1 MGGRSS
7 RNRNWEPSSQ
17 QDLPPCY
24 NNEHSSIHPGPI
36 TPYVFQG
43 VPEIERPPSII
54 YVAVYDYEPRT
65 PGDLL
70 FKKGDHLEIID
81 NNHTDWWR
89 ARSRTNHMEGY
100 VPANYVAPVRSIEAE
115 PWYFGSILRIDAE
128 NILLRSRNHDGS
140 FLVRVS
146 ESRYNGYA
154 LSIRLGAGVRH
165 YRIKKEKDDI
175 GNNVLF
181 ISRRNTFVT
190 LQELINHYINNKDG
204 LATILTKPCLKAG
217 APVTATLSHNTQDN
231 WEIPRSSLKFER
243 QLGQGQFGKVH
254 QGLWNGTVPV
264 AIKSL
269 IPGTMDPHE
278 FIAEAQLMKKL
289 QHEKL
294 IKLYAVCTTEEPI
307 YIVTELMKN
316 GSLLDYLKSSKAR
329 QVKLPKLNDFA
340 VQIASGMCYL
350 EEMSYIHRDLA
361 ARNVLVCH
369 KETVVKI
376 ADFGLARVIKEEE
389 YEARIGAKFPLKW
402 TAPEAINFGK
412 FSTKS
417 DVWSFGILLTELIT
431 YGQTPYPGMSNNEVL
446 LMIEM
451 NYRMPIPPKCPQS
464 WYDIMLKTWESDPIK
479 RPTFEKLRSTLEELL
494 FPKRQNSSE
503 IN

>member
-1 MGGRSS
+1 M
-7 RNRNWEPSSQ
+7 
-17 QDLPPCY
+17 
-24 NNEHSSIHPGPI
+24 
-36 TPYVFQG
+36 
-43 VPEIERPPSII
+43 
-54 YVAVYDYEPRT
+54 
-65 PGDLL
+65 
-70 FKKGDHLEIID
+70 
-81 NNHTDWWR
+81 
-89 ARSRTNHMEGY
+89 
-100 VPANYVAPVRSIEAE
+100 
-115 PWYFGSILRIDAE
+115 
-128 NILLRSRNHDGS
+128 
-140 FLVRVS
+140 
-146 ESRYNGYA
+146 
-154 LSIRLGAGVRH
+154 RH

-190 LQELINHYINNKDG
+190 LQELIHHYINNKDG

-289 QHEKL
+289 RHEKL

-340 VQIASGMCYL
+340 VQIASGMSYL

-389 YEARIGAKFPLKW
+389 YEARIGSKFPLKW

-431 YGQTPYPGMSNNEVL
+431 YGQTPYPGLSYIYLNHEV
-446 LMIEM
+446 E
-451 NYRMPIPPKCPQS
+451 
-464 WYDIMLKTWESDPIK
+464 
-479 RPTFEKLRSTLEELL
+479 
-494 FPKRQNSSE
+494 
-503 IN
+503 